1 MGREFA
7 VARQRRRLAATV
19 SVFAL
24 GLGLTSF
31 AWGQS
36 PAPGPNPQSTPTAV
50 TPAPAAATLDV
61 VVVTAQHRTQNLQDV
76 PISVTALSSDFLAKH
91 DVHSLQ
97 DLAGDVPNLV
107 VTNSVSYGN
116 APISIRGVGG
126 PSGGGSLFNQEPVAV
141 YIDGVYVSQLGQAVS
156 DLTDVGNIQVLRGP
170 QGTLYGRNSTAGA
183 VLITTN
189 RPTKEPSMEAS
200 FTGASYDDY
209 RANVALSGPIVGDQ
223 LTGRLAIGYHDGG
236 NWATNTADN
245 KPIGG
250 SRDLSGRLSLEYKP
264 TSKLTFTLIG
274 DLEASTADP
283 VTFGLAGL
291 SPVPTGSVLGTA
303 YLGNPFARRPDYQ
316 QVLSGDRFYLDTPQY
331 SVTHSDDLTVLAN
344 YKLDGG
350 YTLDSIT
357 GYRRFKVRGAQ
368 DGDAYPSATPL
379 DDNFADQKA
388 EDVSEELRFSSPSNG
403 KLKWSAGVF
412 YEHERD
418 NDDITINSFQGGPPV
433 FNLVF
438 PPNSAPVAVPAFA
451 IAGTSASFD
460 GVQSLNAYAAF
471 ADATYNF
478 TDKLALTVGGR
489 YSYES
494 KDVDINQLV
503 TTIVPTIIAGPVLS
517 QSSCPSKAACAA
529 DYSNFSPRA
538 VLEYKLTKGSQV
550 YASFSEGYNSGGFN
564 TFGDLITPSDPTNPL
579 KTQSEKIDAYE
590 VGTKNDL
597 FNRRLRVNLDGFYYD
612 YSNLQIREAVYTG
625 GVSLVNVPKAEV
637 KGVELETN
645 YAPIDHL
652 TLTGNVSYLDAT
664 ITQGALAALPTNI
677 GPIIYGQN
685 LTVGTQNVAGAQLTR
700 APHWQI
706 YLAADYKYPTSIGDF
721 DASANF
727 KYQSSEYFDEVDQ
740 SSDIYKGA
748 AWTETALR
756 IGWASNDGKLGVAA
770 FANNIFDNRHLTQ
783 VASFVG
789 FPVGALNTPRVLG
802 VTLTGRY

>member
-1 MGREFA
+1 M
-7 VARQRRRLAATV
+7 
-19 SVFAL
+19 
-24 GLGLTSF
+24 
-31 AWGQS
+31 
-36 PAPGPNPQSTPTAV
+36 
-50 TPAPAAATLDV
+50 
-61 VVVTAQHRTQNLQDV
+61 
-76 PISVTALSSDFLAKH
+76 
-91 DVHSLQ
+91 
-97 DLAGDVPNLV
+97 
-107 VTNSVSYGN
+107 
-116 APISIRGVGG
+116 
-126 PSGGGSLFNQEPVAV
+126 
-141 YIDGVYVSQLGQAVS
+141 AVS
-156 DLTDVGNIQVLRGP
+156 GPVL
-170 QGTLYGRNSTAGA
+170 
-183 VLITTN
+183 
-189 RPTKEPSMEAS
+189 
-200 FTGASYDDY
+200 
-209 RANVALSGPIVGDQ
+209 GDQ
-223 LTGRLAIGYHDGG
+223 LLGRLAIGYHDGG
-236 NWATNTADN
+236 DWATNTADN
-245 KPIGG
+245 KSIGG

-291 SPVPTGSVLGTA
+291 FPASTGSVLGTV
-303 YLGNPFARRPDYQ
+303 YLGDPFTRRPNYQ

-331 SVTHSDDLTVLAN
+331 SVSHSDDLTVLTN
-344 YKLDGG
+344 YKMDGG

-368 DGDAYPSATPL
+368 DGDAYPSAYPL

-388 EDVSEELRFSSPSNG
+388 EDVSQELRFSSPTTA
-403 KLKWSAGVF
+403 KLKWSAGVY

-438 PPNSAPVAVPAFA
+438 PPNSAPTAAPAFA
-451 IAGTSASFD
+451 IAGTSANFE
-460 GVQSLNAYAAF
+460 GVQSLNAYAVF
-471 ADATYNF
+471 ADATYTF
-478 TDKLALTVGGR
+478 TDRLALTLGGR

-503 TTIVPTIIAGPVLS
+503 TTVVPTVIAGPVLAR
-517 QSSCPSKAACAA
+517 SSCPSKAACSA
-529 DYSNFSPRA
+529 DFSNFSPRA
-538 VLEYKLTKGSQV
+538 VLEYKLTKASQL

-564 TFGDLITPSDPTNPL
+564 TFGNLVTPSDPTNPL

-590 VGTKNDL
+590 IGTKNDL

-645 YAPIDHL
+645 YVPIQRL

-664 ITQGALAALPTNI
+664 ITQGTLAALPTNI

-700 APHWQI
+700 APHWQL
-706 YLAADYKYPTSIGDF
+706 YLAADYKYPTAIGDF

-727 KYQSSEYFDEVDQ
+727 KYQSSEYFNEVDQ
-740 SSDIYKGA
+740 SSNIYEGA

-756 IGWASNDGKLGVAA
+756 LGWTSSDGKLAVAA

-789 FPVGALNTPRVLG
+789 FPVGALNTPRVVG

>member
-1 MGREFA
+1 MQFA
-7 VARQRRRLAATV
+7 VARGRRRLSATV
-19 SVFAL
+19 SAIAI
-24 GLGLTSF
+24 GLGFTSA
-31 AWGQS
+31 AWGQAAAQS
-36 PAPGPNPQSTPTAV
+36 ASAPG
-50 TPAPAAATLDV
+50 APAKTTAAASPDPAGLEV
-61 VVVTAQHRTQNLQDV
+61 VVVTAQRRAQNLQDV

-91 DVHSLQ
+91 EVHSLQ
-97 DLAGDVPNLV
+97 DLAADVPSLV

-156 DLTDVGNIQVLRGP
+156 DLVDVGNIQVLRGP

-189 RPTKEPSMEAS
+189 RPTSQPSMEAS

-209 RANVALSGPIVGDQ
+209 RANVALSGPIAGDQ
-223 LTGRLAIGYHDGG
+223 LLGRLAIGYHDGG

-245 KPIGG
+245 KSIGG

-291 SPVPTGSVLGTA
+291 SSVPTGSVLGQV
-303 YLGNPFARRPDYQ
+303 YLGNPFTRRPDYQ
-316 QVLSGDRFYLDTPQY
+316 HVLSGDRFYLDTPQF
-331 SVTHSDDLTVLAN
+331 SVTHSDDLTFLTN

-368 DGDAYPSATPL
+368 DGDAYPSASPL
-379 DDNFADQKA
+379 DNNFASQKA
-388 EDVSEELRFSSPSNG
+388 EDVSEELRFSSPTKG

-418 NDDITINSFQGGPPV
+418 IDDITINSFQGGPPV

-438 PPNSAPVAVPAFA
+438 PPHSAPVAVPAFA

-494 KDVDINQLV
+494 KHVDINQVV

-517 QSSCPSKAACAA
+517 QSSCASKAACSA
-529 DYSNFSPRA
+529 DFSNFSPRA
-538 VLEYKLTKGSQV
+538 VLEYKLTGGSQV

-564 TFGDLITPSDPTNPL
+564 TFGDLVTPSDPANPL

-590 VGTKNDL
+590 IGTKNDL
-597 FNRRLRVNLDGFYYD
+597 FDRRLRVNLDAFYYD

-645 YAPIDHL
+645 YVPIEHL

-664 ITQGALAALPTNI
+664 ITKGTLAALPTTI

-685 LTVGTQNVAGAQLTR
+685 LTVGTQNVAGAELTR
-700 APHWQI
+700 APHWQV

-727 KYQSSEYFDEVDQ
+727 KYQSSEYFNEVDQ
-740 SSDIYKGA
+740 SSSIYQGA

-756 IGWASNDGKLGVAA
+756 IGWTSPDGRLGVAA

-789 FPVGALNTPRVLG
+789 FPVGALNTPRVFG